1 MAGSETIQYKVR
13 EHRLPV
19 SDFWRLLLSAFVFG
33 LLVACTSTVT
43 CPANLDDPRPVFLL
57 DHGRHASLVITSAE
71 GELFRYGYGD
81 WRYYAETDL
90 RLRTGVRALLWP
102 TPAGLARQSY
112 GDIEPETEVLVNAV
126 GVPIDE
132 PHKLMVSGA
141 AVDAL
146 RRDLDR
152 TFERGAEQEYLVN
165 RSFDFN
171 FVPHPRDYWFWY
183 SSNHMVV
190 DWLDALDCESRG
202 FTALTMHY
210 RVETD

>member
-1 MAGSETIQYKVR
+1 MAETNRCDHNRRVCCQSGVFR
-13 EHRLPV
+13 VLAAMV
-19 SDFWRLLLSAFVFG
+19 LAALLM
-33 LLVACTSTVT
+33 ACTSTVS
-43 CPANLDDPRPVFLL
+43 CPARPDDPRVVFLL

-71 GELFRYGYGD
+71 GALYRYGYGD

-90 RLRTGVRALLWP
+90 RLRTGIRALLWP
-102 TPAGLARQSY
+102 TPAGLARQGY
-112 GDIEPETEVLVNAV
+112 GNVEPESVSVVRVV
-126 GVPIDE
+126 GVPIDK
-132 PHKLMVSGA
+132 PHQLMVSGA

-146 RRDLDR
+146 QRDLDR

-165 RSFDFN
+165 HSFDFN

-190 DWLDALDCESRG
+190 DWLEALDCETRG
-202 FTALTMHY
+202 FTALTMNY